1 MGSIQRIYSLGNWN
15 IVMQG
20 KSKIV
25 VGDYIYQVMIGF
37 CDDELSYG
45 PIYEFIS
52 KEVYENILN
61 GKYSYEAFPY
71 SVQKLVVY
79 DENSNVVSL
88 VKGYSSKQKKYV
100 KK

>member
-1 MGSIQRIYSLGNWN
+1 MGSIQHIYSPDKWK
-15 IVMQG
+15 IVLEG
-20 KSKIV
+20 RSKIV
-25 VGDYIYQVMIGF
+25 LDDYIYKLVIGN

-61 GKYSYEAFPY
+61 GKYSYKIFPY

-79 DENSNVVSL
+79 DENNNVISL
-88 VKGYSSKQKKYV
+88 VKGYPFRQKVYV